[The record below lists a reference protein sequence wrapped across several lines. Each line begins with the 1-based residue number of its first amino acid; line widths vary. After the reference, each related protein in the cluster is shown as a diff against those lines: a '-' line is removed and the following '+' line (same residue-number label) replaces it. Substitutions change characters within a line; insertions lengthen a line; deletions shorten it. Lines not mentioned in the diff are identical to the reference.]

1 MGLKLSASIFTW
13 TQGKHT
19 ITEQGFLVLGDKG
32 VHASLLAPGTV
43 FAYEATYFIIYGII
57 ALMATSVI
65 VTVWMFFFAH
75 IFSESMG
82 MYTSSAISKITTW
95 EIICLI
101 VVATTY
107 SYRSAYP
114 SNDLAL
120 GPLCLFCYV
129 FSTFNCCFA
138 QLLMFKE
145 PDSNDLSTWYFT
157 IDSLISIFRLTTIL
171 YCMVTSSNFSLA
183 DIRIL
188 YAILLYL
195 SAVVQPSVGATLT
208 KKEVIDSFIGIASGA
223 IGTAALFT
231 NPISYASAVMHMI
244 AGCSI
249 LVDRSVNGYSTAFS
263 QQLPLPCSIIG
274 FALSLTLVAQN
285 YDTFILSLIQHIF
298 VADSSSGVIF
308 SFITS
313 SSLDKNMIKT
323 FTEGTV
329 KGKLRDE
336 VWNKLR
342 NININTRGREEV
354 KKHPDRDPEP
364 EVNLENMA

>member
-1 MGLKLSASIFTW
+1 
-13 TQGKHT
+13 
-19 ITEQGFLVLGDKG
+19 
-32 VHASLLAPGTV
+32 
-43 FAYEATYFIIYGII
+43 
-57 ALMATSVI
+57 
-65 VTVWMFFFAH
+65 
-75 IFSESMG
+75 
-82 MYTSSAISKITTW
+82 
-95 EIICLI
+95 
-101 VVATTY
+101 
-107 SYRSAYP
+107 
-114 SNDLAL
+114 
-120 GPLCLFCYV
+120 
-129 FSTFNCCFA
+129 
-138 QLLMFKE
+138 
-145 PDSNDLSTWYFT
+145 
-157 IDSLISIFRLTTIL
+157 
-171 YCMVTSSNFSLA
+171 MVTSSNFSLA

-195 SAVVQPSVGATLT
+195 SAVVQPSVEATLT

-249 LVDRSVNGYSTAFS
+249 LVDRGVNGYSTAFS

-323 FTEGTV
+323 FTDPKTSKVEGTV

-336 VWNKLR
+336 VWNKLP

-354 KKHPDRDPEP
+354 KKHPDRDPEH